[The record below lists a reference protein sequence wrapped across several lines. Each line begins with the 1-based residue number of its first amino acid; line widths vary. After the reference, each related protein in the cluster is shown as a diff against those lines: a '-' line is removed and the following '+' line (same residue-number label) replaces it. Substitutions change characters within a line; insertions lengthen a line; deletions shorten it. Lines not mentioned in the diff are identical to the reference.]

1 MDKYLDFCN
10 KCIEGKIG
18 YKKNFYILDKPEP
31 SGISKDIDISV
42 VSPTQAAVEQ
52 AKSELNLQNGINR
65 PEKRKYDQI
74 GGKSS
79 SSISSSRSITS
90 RKRSQTKRRK
100 KGEKVIRTKGKK
112 KKPRKRIL
120 SEKK

>member
-18 YKKNFYILDKPEP
+18 YKKFFYILDKPEP

-79 SSISSSRSITS
+79 SSSSSRSITS

-120 SEKK
+120 SEKN